1 MNADGHLNELQI
13 INLKEACP
21 TLGEGLLSE
30 IKATFEEFADADFED
45 SDEEDEDEEGE
56 ERKEHDIIEKLKK
69 THITNKERL
78 ETTDFGI
85 LLGMFLALGC
95 DVELPSAKE
104 LYQRVKQPAEYEEG
118 KISLN
123 VIEFARMINFFVDE
137 QCDPVDGLLET
148 IADAYDIEN
157 TGTCHYEQIIE
168 FLEMHQ
174 YLGADRQAVVNT
186 LESYR
191 VEERIEYVKAIKNLI
206 Q

>member
-1 MNADGHLNELQI
+1 M
-13 INLKEACP
+13 KEACP

-104 LYQRVKQPAEYEEG
+104 LYQRVK
-118 KISLN
+118 
-123 VIEFARMINFFVDE
+123 
-137 QCDPVDGLLET
+137 
-148 IADAYDIEN
+148 
-157 TGTCHYEQIIE
+157 
-168 FLEMHQ
+168 
-174 YLGADRQAVVNT
+174 
-186 LESYR
+186 
-191 VEERIEYVKAIKNLI
+191 
-206 Q
+206 